1 MHVQKVTMKKDHALV
16 ELKVIPTYEL
26 TQMIMGWG
34 PEMEVIQPKGLKGR
48 NNAIA

>member
-1 MHVQKVTMKKDHALV
+1 MKKDHALV

-34 PEMEVIQPKGLKGR
+34 PEVEVIQPLALKFLIFSPTVE
-48 NNAIA
+48 NALQ